1 MRVAEPTSDLDTAL
15 GALAR
20 PDLDPEKAEAIRHQ
34 AHAILAGHRTPWG
47 RLRLASS
54 EAYERVLEPTLVST
68 LAAGY
73 LLWALASAA
82 FLLGWRL

>member
-1 MRVAEPTSDLDTAL
+1 VAEPTSDLETAL

-20 PDLDPEKAEAIRHQ
+20 PDLAPEKAEAIRRQ
-34 AHAILAGHRTPWG
+34 AHLVLARHRTPWG
-47 RLRLASS
+47 RRRLALS
-54 EAYERVLEPTLVST
+54 EAYERRLEPLLVST
-68 LAAGY
+68 LATGY